1 MNWSIVFKHKGS
13 PLVTALVRMS
23 FPLGSFVSGFVAQTT
38 SKSGCSVLKNSYIS
52 GNAGPAVSLS
62 TDILLRSSPS

>member
-1 MNWSIVFKHKGS
+1 MNWSIVFTHKGS
-13 PLVTALVRMS
+13 PFIALVRMS
-23 FPLGSFVSGFVAQTT
+23 FPLGSFVSGFVSQTT